1 MQLPS
6 TKYIDKT
13 FWAIF
18 LLLIFVATV
27 ALASASST
35 LVYSTGNALGPL
47 MKQVVWFIIGIVCA
61 FGMQYVP
68 SRFIRMGGYLIL
80 AFSLLCLYVML
91 IPHNPFV
98 VTINGAGRWFNLF
111 GFKFQPSELAKLS
124 LIIVVADLLSRIRTE
139 DDKRHY
145 FYVTLGVMGATVLPI
160 LVGNLSTAVLLAG
173 IIFLMWILARIPA
186 KYILTTATI
195 ALAVLVG
202 GYFIVKTCEN
212 HHIKLPGLFSRAT
225 TWVHRIDD
233 MVTEHTTPDDDTFV
247 VNDDNYQRSMAKVAI
262 ARGGKSP
269 IGVLPGNSQ
278 ERDYLP
284 LAYADY
290 IFAIIVE
297 ETGIVGAIGLIFL
310 YMAILFRA
318 CWTSSRYEDYAAIF
332 MVMGLALMLTG
343 QALVSMMV
351 AVGLGPVTGQPLP
364 LISRGGTSV
373 IITSLYFGIMMAV
386 SREQA
391 ERKGLETETAKQS
404 WGEVPDI
411 VIEEDS

>member
-1 MQLPS
+1 MSFPS

-18 LLLIFVATV
+18 LLLIFVATI

-35 LVYSTGNALGPL
+35 LVYSTGSALGPL
-47 MKQVVWFIIGIVCA
+47 MKQVLWFLIGIVCA

-68 SRFIRMGGYLIL
+68 SKFIRMGGYAVLG
-80 AFSLLCLYVML
+80 FSILCLYVAL

-111 GFKFQPSELAKLS
+111 GFTFQPSELAKLS
-124 LIIVVADLLSRIRTE
+124 LIIVVADQLSRIRREE
-139 DDKRHY
+139 DKKHY
-145 FYVTLGVMGATVLPI
+145 FYVTLGIMAATVLPI
-160 LVGNLSTAVLLAG
+160 FVGNLSTAVLLAG
-173 IIFLMWILARIPA
+173 IIFLMWFLAKVPW
-186 KYILTTATI
+186 KYMLTTAAV

-202 GYFIVKTCEN
+202 GYFIIKTCLDHN
-212 HHIKLPGLFSRAT
+212 IKLPSLLKRASV
-225 TWVHRIDD
+225 WVNRVDD
-233 MVTEHTTPDDDTFV
+233 MVEEHQTSDGETFV

-269 IGVLPGNSQ
+269 LGVLPGNSQ

-297 ETGIVGAIGLIFL
+297 ETGIIGAIGLIFL
-310 YMAILFRA
+310 YLAILFRA

-391 ERKGLETETAKQS
+391 ERRGVETASEEES
-404 WGEVPDI
+404 WEEVPEI
-411 VIEEDS
+411 RVEE

>member
-1 MQLPS
+1 MRFD
-6 TKYIDKT
+6 TRYIDKT

-18 LLLIFVATV
+18 LFLIFVATV

-35 LVYSTGNALGPL
+35 LVYSTGSALGPL
-47 MKQVVWFIIGIVCA
+47 MKQVLWFIIGIVCA

-68 SRFIRMGGYLIL
+68 SKFIRMGGYALL
-80 AFSLLCLYVML
+80 GFSVLCLYVML

-111 GFKFQPSELAKLS
+111 GFTFQPSELAKLS
-124 LIIVVADLLSRIRTE
+124 LIIVVADQLSRIRRE
-139 DDKRHY
+139 EDKRHY
-145 FYVTLGVMGATVLPI
+145 FYVTLIITAVTVLPI
-160 LVGNLSTAVLLAG
+160 LVGNLSTAILLAG
-173 IIFLMWILARIPA
+173 IIFLMWFLAKIPW
-186 KYILTTATI
+186 KYTLSVAAI
-195 ALAVLVG
+195 AIGVLVS

-212 HHIKLPGLFSRAT
+212 HQIKMPHLLQRTT
-225 TWVHRIDD
+225 TWVHRVDD
-233 MVTEHTTPDDDTFV
+233 MFAEHQQPKDDTFV

-269 IGVLPGNSQ
+269 LGVLPGNSQ

-297 ETGIVGAIGLIFL
+297 ETGVIGAIGLMFL
-310 YMAILFRA
+310 YLAILFRA

-391 ERKGLETETAKQS
+391 ERRGVETASEEES
-404 WGEVPDI
+404 WEEVPEI
-411 VIEEDS
+411 HVED

>member
-47 MKQVVWFIIGIVCA
+47 MKQVLWFLIGIVCA

-80 AFSLLCLYVML
+80 AFSVLCLYVML

-124 LIIVVADLLSRIRTE
+124 LIIVVADQLSRVRSEE
-139 DDKRHY
+139 DKPHA
-145 FYVTLGVMGATVLPI
+145 FYVTLGITAATVLPI

-173 IIFLMWILARIPA
+173 IIFLMWFLARIPW
-186 KYILTTATI
+186 KFLVSTAAI
-195 ALAVLVG
+195 AIGVLVA
-202 GYFIVKTCEN
+202 GYFIVKTCEK
-212 HHIKLPGLFSRAT
+212 HHVSLGLFSRAI
-225 TWVHRIDD
+225 TWVHRVDD
-233 MVTEHTTPDDDTFV
+233 MLAEHSTPDDGTYV
-247 VNDDNYQRSMAKVAI
+247 VNDDNYQRSMAKVAV
-262 ARGGKSP
+262 ARGGKTP
-269 IGVLPGNSQ
+269 LGVLPGNSQ

-297 ETGIVGAIGLIFL
+297 ETGLVGAALLMFL
-310 YMAILFRA
+310 YLAILFRA

-351 AVGLGPVTGQPLP
+351 AVGIGPVTGQPLP

-391 ERKGLETETAKQS
+391 ERKGLEAASANES
-404 WGEVPDI
+404 WDTIPDI
-411 VIEEDS
+411 IIEE

>member
-1 MQLPS
+1 MKLD
-6 TKYIDKT
+6 TRYIDKT

-18 LLLIFVATV
+18 LILIFAATV

-35 LVYSTGNALGPL
+35 LVYSTGSTLGPL
-47 MKQVVWFIIGIVCA
+47 MKQVLWFLIGIVCA

-68 SRFIRMGGYLIL
+68 SKFIRMGGYAVLG
-80 AFSLLCLYVML
+80 FSVLCLYVML

-111 GFKFQPSELAKLS
+111 GFRLQPSELAKLS
-124 LIIVVADLLSRIRTE
+124 LIIVVADQLSRIRE
-139 DDKRHY
+139 ESDKRHY
-145 FYVTLGVMGATVLPI
+145 FYITLGITAVTVLPI
-160 LVGNLSTAVLLAG
+160 LVGNLSTALLLAG
-173 IIFLMWILARIPA
+173 IIFLMWFLARIPWQYLIA
-186 KYILTTATI
+186 TASI
-195 ALAVLVG
+195 ALGVLVG
-202 GYFIVKTCEN
+202 GYFLVKVLDN
-212 HHIKLPGLFSRAT
+212 HGVRLGLFSRAI

-233 MVTEHTTPDDDTFV
+233 MVSEHRTPDEGDTFV

-269 IGVLPGNSQ
+269 LGVLPGNSQ

-297 ETGIVGAIGLIFL
+297 ETGIVGACILIFL
-310 YMAILFRA
+310 YLAILFRA

-351 AVGLGPVTGQPLP
+351 AVGIGPVTGQPLP

-391 ERKGLETETAKQS
+391 ERKGLETESVNES
-404 WGEVPDI
+404 WDEIPDI
-411 VIEEDS
+411 KLEE

>member
-1 MQLPS
+1 MRFD
-6 TKYIDKT
+6 TRYIDKT

-18 LLLIFVATV
+18 LFLIFVATV

-35 LVYSTGNALGPL
+35 LVYSTGSALGPL
-47 MKQVVWFIIGIVCA
+47 MKQVLWFIIGIVCA

-68 SRFIRMGGYLIL
+68 SKFIRMGGYALL
-80 AFSLLCLYVML
+80 GFSVLCLYVML

-111 GFKFQPSELAKLS
+111 GFTFQPSELAKLS
-124 LIIVVADLLSRIRTE
+124 LIIVVADQLSRIRRE
-139 DDKRHY
+139 EDKRHY
-145 FYVTLGVMGATVLPI
+145 FYVTLIITAVTVLPI
-160 LVGNLSTAVLLAG
+160 LVGNLSTAILLAG
-173 IIFLMWILARIPA
+173 IIFLMWFLAKIPW
-186 KYILTTATI
+186 KYTLSVATI
-195 ALAVLVG
+195 AIGVLVS

-212 HHIKLPGLFSRAT
+212 HHIKMPRLLQRTT
-225 TWVHRIDD
+225 TWVHRVDD
-233 MVTEHTTPDDDTFV
+233 MFAEHQQPKDDTFV

-269 IGVLPGNSQ
+269 LGVLPGNSQ

-297 ETGIVGAIGLIFL
+297 ETGVIGAIGLMFL
-310 YMAILFRA
+310 YLAILFRA

-391 ERKGLETETAKQS
+391 ERRGVETASEEES
-404 WGEVPDI
+404 WEEVPEI
-411 VIEEDS
+411 HVED

>member
-1 MQLPS
+1 MKLD
-6 TKYIDKT
+6 TRYIDKT

-18 LLLIFVATV
+18 LILIFAATV

-35 LVYSTGNALGPL
+35 LVYSTGSTLGPL
-47 MKQVVWFIIGIVCA
+47 MKQVLWFLIGIVCA

-68 SRFIRMGGYLIL
+68 SKFIRMGGYAVLG
-80 AFSLLCLYVML
+80 FSVLCLYVML

-111 GFKFQPSELAKLS
+111 GFRFQPSELAKLS
-124 LIIVVADLLSRIRTE
+124 LIIVVADQLSRIRE
-139 DDKRHY
+139 ESDKRHY
-145 FYVTLGVMGATVLPI
+145 FYITLGITAVTVLPI
-160 LVGNLSTAVLLAG
+160 LVGNLSTALLLAG
-173 IIFLMWILARIPA
+173 IIFLMWFLARIPWQYLIA
-186 KYILTTATI
+186 TASI
-195 ALAVLVG
+195 ALGVLVG
-202 GYFIVKTCEN
+202 GYFLVKVLDN
-212 HHIKLPGLFSRAT
+212 HGVRLGLFSRAI

-233 MVTEHTTPDDDTFV
+233 MVSEHRTPDEGDTFV

-269 IGVLPGNSQ
+269 LGVLPGNSQ

-297 ETGIVGAIGLIFL
+297 ETGIVGACILIFL
-310 YMAILFRA
+310 YLAILFRA

-351 AVGLGPVTGQPLP
+351 AVGIGPVTGQPLP

-391 ERKGLETETAKQS
+391 ERKGLETESVNES
-404 WGEVPDI
+404 WDEIPDI
-411 VIEEDS
+411 KLEE

>member
-47 MKQVVWFIIGIVCA
+47 MKQVLWFLIGIVCA

-80 AFSLLCLYVML
+80 AFSVLCLYVML

-124 LIIVVADLLSRIRTE
+124 LIIVVADQLSRVRSEE
-139 DDKRHY
+139 DKPHA
-145 FYVTLGVMGATVLPI
+145 FYVTLGITAATVLPI

-173 IIFLMWILARIPA
+173 IIFLMWFLARIPWKFLVSTA
-186 KYILTTATI
+186 AIAIGILVA
-195 ALAVLVG
+195 
-202 GYFIVKTCEN
+202 GYFIVKTCEK
-212 HHIKLPGLFSRAT
+212 HHVSLGLFSRAI
-225 TWVHRIDD
+225 TWVHRVDD
-233 MVTEHTTPDDDTFV
+233 MLAEHSTPDDGTYV
-247 VNDDNYQRSMAKVAI
+247 VNDDNYQRSMAKVAV
-262 ARGGKSP
+262 ARGGKTP
-269 IGVLPGNSQ
+269 LGVLPGNSQ

-297 ETGIVGAIGLIFL
+297 ETGLVGAALLMFL
-310 YMAILFRA
+310 YLAILFRA

-351 AVGLGPVTGQPLP
+351 AVGIGPVTGQPLP

-391 ERKGLETETAKQS
+391 ERKGLEAASANES
-404 WGEVPDI
+404 WDTIPDI
-411 VIEEDS
+411 IIEE

>member
-18 LLLIFVATV
+18 LILIFVATV

-35 LVYSTGNALGPL
+35 LVYSTGNALGPV
-47 MKQVVWFIIGIVCA
+47 MKQVLWFLIGIVCA

-68 SRFIRMGGYLIL
+68 SKFIRMGGYAVLG
-80 AFSLLCLYVML
+80 FSALCLYVML

-124 LIIVVADLLSRIRTE
+124 LIIVVADMLSRIRRE
-139 DDKRHY
+139 EDKRHY
-145 FYVTLGVMGATVLPI
+145 FYVTLGITAATVLPI

-173 IIFLMWILARIPA
+173 IIFLMWFLAKIPW
-186 KYILTTATI
+186 KYLVSTAAI
-195 ALAVLVG
+195 AIGVLVA
-202 GYFIVKTCEN
+202 GYFIVKTCEK
-212 HHIKLPGLFSRAT
+212 HHISLGLFSRAI
-225 TWVHRIDD
+225 TWVHRVDD
-233 MVTEHTTPDDDTFV
+233 MVAEHDTPDDGTFV

-269 IGVLPGNSQ
+269 FGVLPGNSQ

-297 ETGIVGAIGLIFL
+297 ETGLAGAVGLIFL
-310 YMAILFRA
+310 YLAILFRA

-351 AVGLGPVTGQPLP
+351 AVGIGPVTGQPLP

-391 ERKGLETETAKQS
+391 ERKGLETESVNES
-404 WGEVPDI
+404 WDEVPDI
-411 VIEEDS
+411 QIEE